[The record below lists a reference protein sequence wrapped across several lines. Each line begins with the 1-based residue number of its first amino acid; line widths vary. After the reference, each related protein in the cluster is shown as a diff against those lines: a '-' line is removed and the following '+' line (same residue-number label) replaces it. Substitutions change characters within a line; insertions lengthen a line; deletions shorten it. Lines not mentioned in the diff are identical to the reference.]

1 MNKFDLVLIKEF
13 LEENYA
19 EFQIFLE
26 TKNIAGSEADVI
38 IGGIEKEI
46 DHG

>member
-19 EFQIFLE
+19 EFQEFLAAKE
-26 TKNIAGSEADVI
+26 IEDSEAEVI